1 MRNLVLIVFVI
12 ILMPVLVAAQKTSEA
27 NIESLTAASEKQ
39 LLEIQLKTLYGQ
51 FLEAISQGDVETYA
65 EITTNKYVYTR
76 GNRAEVLTKEQR
88 LMQLE
93 TEAVYV
99 EAFNITSAKFSIY
112 KNSAIGNFDLEE
124 KDVFQGTE
132 YNYLFRVTVSFV
144 KTKNKGWKIS
154 AVHSTPISK

>member
-39 LLEIQLKTLYGQ
+39 LLETQLKTLYDQ

-93 TEAVYV
+93 AEAVYV
-99 EAFNITSAKFSIY
+99 EAFNIMSAKFSIY

-132 YNYLFRVTVSFV
+132 YNHLFRVTVSFV

>member
-1 MRNLVLIVFVI
+1 M
-12 ILMPVLVAAQKTSEA
+12 
-27 NIESLTAASEKQ
+27 
-39 LLEIQLKTLYGQ
+39 
-51 FLEAISQGDVETYA
+51 
-65 EITTNKYVYTR
+65 TTNKYVFTR

-88 LMQLE
+88 LEQLQ
-93 TEAVYV
+93 TEAENI

-132 YNYLFRVTVSFV
+132 YNHLFRVTVSFI